1 MADLSVRNANG
12 SAQTAADAL
21 LRATGGSTAVFLVAP
36 AQGDTSDAG
45 QLGIDVP
52 DFQSLVISPVLLQ
65 RVARVM
71 QENQRAK
78 YELLVSA
85 TAMAQQLS
93 VLQLSS
99 VDALLSMTAEIQ
111 VGGLTLLLEAWSCS
125 VSLGRPVYYRLA
137 LRAAEAQSLLA
148 QS

>member
-1 MADLSVRNANG
+1 MADLSVRNTNG
-12 SAQTAADAL
+12 SAQMAADAL
-21 LRATGGSTAVFLVAP
+21 LRATGGNAAVFLVAP
-36 AQGDTSDAG
+36 AQGDMGDAG
-45 QLGIDVP
+45 QLGIDAP
-52 DFQSLVISPVLLQ
+52 NFQSLVVSPVLLQ
-65 RVARVM
+65 RVARVL

-99 VDALLSMTAEIQ
+99 VDALLAMTAEIQ
-111 VGGLTLLLEAWSCS
+111 TGGLTLLLESWSCS
-125 VSLGRPVYYRLA
+125 VSLGQPVYYRLA
-137 LRAAEAQSLLA
+137 LRAAESQSLLV

>member
-1 MADLSVRNANG
+1 MADLSVRNPNG
-12 SAQTAADAL
+12 SAQRAADAL
-21 LRATGGSTAVFLVAP
+21 LRSTGGNTAVFLVAP

-45 QLGIDVP
+45 QLGFDAP
-52 DFQSLVISPVLLQ
+52 NFQSLVVSPVLLQ

-99 VDALLSMTAEIQ
+99 VDALLSMTAQ
-111 VGGLTLLLEAWSCS
+111 VQTGGLTLLLEAWSCS
-125 VSLGRPVYYRLA
+125 VSLGQPAYYRLA
-137 LRAAEAQSLLA
+137 LRAAESQSVLA